1 MLKQLLLV
9 SYKRLKPMLLNFRI
23 EQTIN
28 KSSDG
33 RCFREKV
40 TATNQNFIIYCPRVR
55 RAGFNPQGEQ
65 NRYELLD
72 TRLRQIVQSHL
83 PQNNWTF
90 VIASIQFKQRGM
102 CFVVGNPIP
111 FSFPPS

>member
-23 EQTIN
+23 RQTIN

-33 RCFREKV
+33 RCFRGKV
-40 TATNQNFIIYCPRVR
+40 TATNQNFIIYCPRVQ

-72 TRLRQIVQSHL
+72 PRFRQIVESHL